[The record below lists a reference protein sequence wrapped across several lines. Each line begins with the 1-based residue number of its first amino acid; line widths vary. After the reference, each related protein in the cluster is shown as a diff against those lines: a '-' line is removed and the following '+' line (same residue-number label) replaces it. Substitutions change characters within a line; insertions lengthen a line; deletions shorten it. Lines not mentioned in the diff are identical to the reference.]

1 MAGAS
6 KDARAAAAAGD
17 DVRVVVRST
26 VAGIEAS
33 FNLIEKMQ
41 SRTRLALALSLLDNA
56 SKTSTKFEK
65 VTADLAKALSVFDV
79 DERHYWISTFYTLLI
94 HASLRRKKAT
104 YFTPP
109 AIVRHL
115 IQNSEQAGVD
125 FRTARV
131 IDPAAGG
138 AAFVSSIAG
147 RMVELGCSV
156 RSIRTRL
163 TGIEIDPHLAL
174 LGDALVCDRLGEAF
188 DKDRQEKIL
197 RIGDSLQLGQNPIKY
212 DAVFVNP
219 PYGRILNL
227 QAEAAEAWEA
237 VSSPGHVNRYAL
249 FIDLAFR
256 LAKPGGVVAVVSPSS
271 FISGPLFERLRESI
285 RSRAEVVR
293 VDLLERQ
300 DVFHDVQQDAC
311 VSIFRVN
318 NTGVAKAK
326 TFAPLCG
333 RIDRGW
339 RFSECGVISTSNDLP
354 NAPWITPDQTGEDS
368 GSLDRCTA
376 RLTDYGV
383 TPKAGY
389 FVWNR
394 EEHRLH
400 RGKKT
405 RASYPLFWAKNV
417 KPGKVCV
424 PASKTDKGIDFVTF
438 DHPST
443 GIVRK
448 PAIILQRTTNSK
460 QPRRLIAA
468 VIPRKIVKKYHGYVS
483 ENHTI
488 LLIPSAGRA
497 ALKLLCR
504 LLNSN
509 AVDRRYR
516 RVGGTASIS
525 IGSLRNLPLPDP
537 RHLYTAMG
545 KIANFEEAIELAY
558 ALSDASS
565 MTRSKAAA

>member
-1 MAGAS
+1 M
-6 KDARAAAAAGD
+6 RA
-17 DVRVVVRST
+17 VVRST
-26 VAGIEAS
+26 VAGVEAS
-33 FNLIEKMQ
+33 FNSIEKMQ
-41 SRTRLALALSLLDNA
+41 SRTRLALALSLLENT
-56 SKTSTKFEK
+56 SEISTKFAK
-65 VTADLAKALSVFDV
+65 ATADLSKALSAFDV

-94 HASLRRKKAT
+94 HASLRREKAT

-115 IQNSEQAGVD
+115 IQQSEMAGVD

-147 RMVELGCSV
+147 KMVELGCSV
-156 RSIRTRL
+156 RNIQTRL
-163 TGIEIDPHLAL
+163 TGIEIDPHLAS
-174 LGDALVCDRLGEAF
+174 LGDALVCDRLGIAF
-188 DKDRQEKIL
+188 DKDCQERIL

-227 QAEAAEAWEA
+227 QVEAAQAWEA
-237 VSSPGHVNRYAL
+237 VSFPGHVNRYAL

-256 LAKPGGVVAVVSPSS
+256 LAKPGGIVAVVSPSS

-311 VSIFRVN
+311 VSVFRMN
-318 NTGVAKAK
+318 NSGAAKVK

-333 RIDRGW
+333 RIDRAW
-339 RFSECGVISTSNDLP
+339 RFSECGVISASTDLP
-354 NAPWITPDQTGEDS
+354 NAPWIIPDRAGDDS

-383 TPKAGY
+383 TPRAGY

-405 RASYPLFWAKNV
+405 RGAYPLFWAKNV
-417 KPGKVCV
+417 KPGKPCL
-424 PASKTDKGIDFVTF
+424 PSSKIGKGIDFVTF
-438 DHPST
+438 DSPST
-443 GIVRK
+443 GIVQK

-460 QPRRLIAA
+460 QPRRLVAA
-468 VIPRKIVKKYHGYVS
+468 VIPRKIVKKYRGYVS

-497 ALKLLCR
+497 ALRLLCR
-504 LLNSN
+504 VLNSS

-525 IGSLRNLPLPDP
+525 IGSLQNLPLPDP
-537 RHLYTAMG
+537 RHLHTAIS

-558 ALSDASS
+558 TLSAAPSS
-565 MTRSKAAA
+565 VRSKAAA